1 MAEAGYLVD
10 SSYGYLNT
18 GIKGDNSFDPNV
30 GKSDAI
36 VTYATVLKIENG
48 NIYIS
53 PKDLDQSTIF
63 RRGNRSQQPTIN
75 ILNSNIANMPK
86 AGDTIIVLF
95 DGSDYDYLGKS
106 QKTIGTGQENQNFL
120 DKTKNNPSVAKI
132 EQDLGIKSTN
142 GKADT
147 SNNEEALQSPNI
159 MEAPYHFVPNVV
171 YHKNAL
177 NFGSWNHMIVFE
189 KFGTSISLN
198 STYESGS
205 LIGWSNNKYGYYPQ
219 VFNTNDFWGRS
230 LWNNSNNSTEN
241 KPEALTWKDQWNN
254 SLVGYNNYI
263 ASTQGSTHIYS
274 SNNISLSAEENV
286 SIDSKKST
294 YINSDNEIRL
304 QTQKLNL
311 IAEKINLVAENA
323 NKSAVLGEDLVTI
336 LNNIYSVL
344 YDMSNWMATHS
355 HAMHGAVA
363 LPPPSIV
370 EPPNV
375 SNILSN
381 NVKLK

>member
-120 DKTKNNPSVAKI
+120 DKTKNNPSVA
-132 EQDLGIKSTN
+132 
-142 GKADT
+142 
-147 SNNEEALQSPNI
+147 
-159 MEAPYHFVPNVV
+159 
-171 YHKNAL
+171 
-177 NFGSWNHMIVFE
+177 
-189 KFGTSISLN
+189 
-198 STYESGS
+198 
-205 LIGWSNNKYGYYPQ
+205 
-219 VFNTNDFWGRS
+219 
-230 LWNNSNNSTEN
+230 
-241 KPEALTWKDQWNN
+241 
-254 SLVGYNNYI
+254 SLV
-263 ASTQGSTHIYS
+263 
-274 SNNISLSAEENV
+274 
-286 SIDSKKST
+286 KS
-294 YINSDNEIRL
+294 
-304 QTQKLNL
+304 
-311 IAEKINLVAENA
+311 
-323 NKSAVLGEDLVTI
+323 
-336 LNNIYSVL
+336 
-344 YDMSNWMATHS
+344 
-355 HAMHGAVA
+355 
-363 LPPPSIV
+363 
-370 EPPNV
+370 
-375 SNILSN
+375 
-381 NVKLK
+381 